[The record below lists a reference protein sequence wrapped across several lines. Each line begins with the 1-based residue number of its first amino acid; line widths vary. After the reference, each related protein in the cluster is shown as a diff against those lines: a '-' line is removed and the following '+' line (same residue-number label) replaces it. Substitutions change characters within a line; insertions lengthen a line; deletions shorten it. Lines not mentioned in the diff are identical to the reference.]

1 MSTLAKTSEFRA
13 MRPLLLA
20 SLVFLLVSAAATTF
34 IWNLQQRLLQ
44 EERTRVA
51 ALAGDHANALQ
62 RNIEH
67 VLSATYALAAMVRQG
82 QGDFPNFA
90 EVAQQML
97 PLYPGAD
104 SLQLAPGGVT
114 RQIVPL
120 AGNEKG
126 VGRELLID
134 PLRNKEALLARDS
147 GKLTLAGPFE
157 LIQGGMGAIGRF
169 PVFLDDASDNKLFWG
184 FTSVVMRFPDLL
196 DSVRLPRLAEDNF
209 AYELWRIHP
218 DTGEKQ
224 TITSSSSPLSTP
236 PVNQILNLPNG
247 IWTLSVAPVK
257 GWGNPVE
264 RSLMG
269 VFGLL
274 FSLLLAW
281 LTKLLVESKN
291 YKAGLE
297 ELVSTRT
304 TEIKEAKEHL
314 RLLEDNLPDSYI
326 YQYLREAD
334 KTPQLLYLS
343 AGVEQL
349 HGINREEV
357 LQDAATLFRQ
367 IDPEQIPAVL
377 TADAAS
383 TKNLTDFQM
392 ELRMRRAD
400 GQWRW
405 LEVHS
410 RPRINVD
417 GPIMWDGVVSD
428 ITALKQVEAELRHSE
443 ARYRELFVVNPHP
456 MWVYDLDTLAFLAV
470 NDAAVSHYGYSR
482 EDFLA
487 MTIREIHSPEEVPRL
502 LANVSSVSTGVDK
515 AGRWW
520 HCKKDG
526 SLILVEITS
535 HTLVF
540 AGRPA
545 ELVVAYDITKRHLVE
560 EKIRMLNAELEQRVA
575 ERTREFEAKNAE
587 LERLNHLFVGREL
600 RMRELKQQ
608 IAAMEQL
615 TSSGGQT

>member
-1 MSTLAKTSEFRA
+1 

-20 SLVFLLVSAAATTF
+20 SLVFLLASTAATTF
-34 IWNLQQRLLQ
+34 VWNLQQRFLR
-44 EERTRVA
+44 EERVRVA
-51 ALAGDHANALQ
+51 ALAGDHAYALQ

-67 VLSATYALAAMVRQG
+67 ALSATYALAAMVRQG
-82 QGDFPNFA
+82 HGNFPNF
-90 EVAQQML
+90 EQVAQQML

-120 AGNEKG
+120 LGNEKG
-126 VGRELLID
+126 VGRELLVD

-147 GKLTLAGPFE
+147 GKLTVAGPFD
-157 LIQGGMGAIGRF
+157 LIQGGVGIVGRF
-169 PVFLDDASDNKLFWG
+169 PVFLDDESGNKLFWG
-184 FTSVVMRFPDLL
+184 FTSVVIRFPDVL
-196 DSVRLPRLAEDNF
+196 DTVRLPRLAEDNF

-224 TITSSSSPLSTP
+224 TIISSTIASSSV
-236 PVNQILNLPNG
+236 PVEQILELPNG

-264 RSLMG
+264 LSLMSLL
-269 VFGLL
+269 GLL
-274 FSLLLAW
+274 FCLLLAW

-291 YKAGLE
+291 YEAGLE

-304 TEIKEAKEHL
+304 TEIKEAEERL
-314 RLLEDNLPDSYI
+314 RLMEDNLPDSYI
-326 YQYLREAD
+326 YQYLRKED
-334 KTPQLLYLS
+334 KTPRLLYLS
-343 AGVEQL
+343 AGVERL
-349 HGINREEV
+349 HGISQEEV
-357 LQDAATLFRQ
+357 LRDATTLYRQ
-367 IDPEQIPAVL
+367 IDPEQIPSLLAK
-377 TADAAS
+377 DAAS
-383 TKNLTDFQM
+383 GENLTDFLM

-405 LEVHS
+405 LKVHS
-410 RPRINVD
+410 RPRIKAD
-417 GPIMWDGVVSD
+417 GSIMWDGVVSD
-428 ITALKQVEAELRHSE
+428 ITALKRIEEELRQSE

-470 NDAAVSHYGYSR
+470 NDAAVTHYGYSR
-482 EDFLA
+482 EEFFA
-487 MTIREIHSPEEVPRL
+487 MTIREIRPAEEVPRL
-502 LANVSSVSTGVDK
+502 LANVSSVSTGVDE
-515 AGRWW
+515 AGSWW

-526 SLILVEITS
+526 NIILVEISS

-545 ELVVAYDITKRHLVE
+545 ELVVAYDITERHLAG

-575 ERTREFEAKNAE
+575 ERTREFEAKNVE

-600 RMRELKQQ
+600 RMRELKKQ
-608 IAAMEQL
+608 IATMEQL
-615 TSSGGQT
+615 SPSGGKT